1 MMLPKTTAGC
11 CGSKTLS
18 TTLAR
23 MLHAWWRGSLTA
35 LRMIP
40 ITSNL
45 GRRAR
50 NRISSVSAT
59 LGRGPSMEQT
69 RFSPL
74 PKTHAVSVAVG
85 QRELALYRHWLL
97 MRRWLIN
104 HKRRLACLSY
114 VSCRPHQPLPPHSV
128 SVLTLLNST
137 RRAIVSLRTKRGISS
152 PSRLSK
158 RGNEKDIRGPG
169 SNGTVNR
176 LKLMFPG
183 SGLDLQVRHVFR

>member
-40 ITSNL
+40 VTSNL

-74 PKTHAVSVAVG
+74 PKTHEEPANFGLLRRTPLTARAANDWSLPFVVLPCLPLDFRFFWRQNSPQSLPPKFPLKGRPSRSEAAF
-85 QRELALYRHWLL
+85 QKERLLWLL
-97 MRRWLIN
+97 HLDPHWTWIN
-104 HKRRLACLSY
+104 
-114 VSCRPHQPLPPHSV
+114 
-128 SVLTLLNST
+128 
-137 RRAIVSLRTKRGISS
+137 
-152 PSRLSK
+152 
-158 RGNEKDIRGPG
+158 
-169 SNGTVNR
+169 
-176 LKLMFPG
+176 
-183 SGLDLQVRHVFR
+183 